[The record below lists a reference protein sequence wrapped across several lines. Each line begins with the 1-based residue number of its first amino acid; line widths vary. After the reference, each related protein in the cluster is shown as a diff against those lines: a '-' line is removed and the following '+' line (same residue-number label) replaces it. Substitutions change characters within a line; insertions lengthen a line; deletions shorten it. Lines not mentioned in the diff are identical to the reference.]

1 MGLTK
6 RIAGNILPKEPMDVI
21 NKNNRLRKTLEN
33 LHKDGITNNMIT
45 ILLYSNKKER
55 VVETCSLTSNA
66 LSGARKRYYEEL
78 PVLKIEKIYENRTRR
93 AANAKNV
100 NYSVLDRVEI
110 TIKFLPEAY
119 VNSDLYQLG
128 YINHTIYDFIASKES
143 TESGECVLGSE
154 SYELILQHMI
164 KTSGKSDI
172 HSMEKLFKKFC
183 GCDVRIRPSDF
194 CRNKSPEY
202 YIIEKILKKS
212 LKEI

>member
-21 NKNNRLRKTLEN
+21 NKNNRLRKTLER
-33 LHKDGITNNMIT
+33 LHKDGITNDMIT
-45 ILLYSNKKER
+45 ISLYNSKKER
-55 VVETCSLTSNA
+55 IVETCSLTNNM

-78 PVLKIEKIYENRTRR
+78 PVLKTEKIYENRTRR
-93 AANAKNV
+93 ATNAKNV
-100 NYSVLDRVEI
+100 NYAVLVRVEI

-128 YINHTIYDFIASKES
+128 YINHNIYDFIASKGS

-172 HSMEKLFKKFC
+172 HSMEKLFKKLC
-183 GCDVRIRPSDF
+183 GCDVVIRPTDF
-194 CRNKSPEY
+194 CRNKIPEY
-202 YIIEKILKKS
+202 YIIEKVVNKNF
-212 LKEI
+212 